1 MCSSD
6 LTDQR
11 GVRPPHD
18 DAAQPERE
26 RAWWLLAGLL
36 GQLDPGTPPPASLDP
51 GFLHWLLD
59 PDDSSATAFWEL
71 LVCARRS
78 GGLLR
83 EVRAASRSASASE
96 EA

>member
-1 MCSSD
+1 LSE
-6 LTDQR
+6 
-11 GVRPPHD
+11 PPAD

-96 EA
+96 KA